1 MYSITVQMP
10 ISDSYL
16 RSVHGKESEK
26 VTEKTDR
33 DGLSVRISKK
43 GKVVF
48 QLRFYFAGKQK
59 RLDIGT
65 YPGMTL
71 KEARDEGVRLR
82 RYAEDGF
89 DPALMLNERRL
100 ANSELYTVERLIT
113 EWIDVYASK
122 NVKGYRQILRT
133 YQIHIFPKIGK
144 LLHDRVGTHTWLD
157 LIEFIAKERAS
168 IARRILTTA
177 NQCHAWG
184 HRRKLV
190 ELKPLL
196 DVKPRDIGLKIRSTD
211 RVLNDEEIIMLFDAT
226 ETMAMTRK
234 NVLFLR
240 LVLLFGCRTG
250 ELAASEVSHFN
261 FDDAVWTVPPENH
274 KTGKR
279 GKPLLR
285 PIIPAAAE
293 MIKEAMQ
300 LNGGSKFLFVRKAGY
315 EDRNETPMTSN
326 SFLSV
331 PIRIRAFSLNK
342 RGKIMPHWSMHD
354 LRRTARTRWS
364 VLAPPHVCEIMLGH
378 TLPGIWSVY
387 DHNDYLDEQRKA
399 YSAWWAEVMRIIHGD
414 SVTGITIRA

>member
-1 MYSITVQMP
+1 MP

-16 RSVHGKESEK
+16 RSVHGKSIDK
-26 VTEKTDR
+26 VFEKTDR
-33 DGLSVRISKK
+33 DGLSARVSKK

-48 QLRFYFAGKQK
+48 QLRYYLGGKQK

-71 KEARDEGVRLR
+71 KDARDEGIRLR
-82 RYAEDGF
+82 RAAEDGF
-89 DPALMLNERRL
+89 DPALILNERRQ
-100 ANSELYTVERLIT
+100 ANAELYTIERLIT

-122 NVKGYRQILRT
+122 NVKGYSQILRT
-133 YQIHIFPKIGK
+133 YQLHIFPKIGS
-144 LLHDRVGTHTWLD
+144 LIHDRVGTHTWLD
-157 LIEFIAKERAS
+157 LVESIAKDRAS

-177 NQCHAWG
+177 NQAHAWG

-190 ELKPLL
+190 ETKPLI
-196 DVKPRDIGLKIRSTD
+196 DVKPRDLGLKISSVD
-211 RVLNDEEIIMLFDAT
+211 RVLSDEELIMLFDAT

-250 ELAASEVSHFN
+250 ELAAAEVEHFN
-261 FDDAVWTVPPENH
+261 LDTEVWTIPPENH

-285 PIIPAAAE
+285 PIIPAAME

-300 LNGGSKFLFVRKAGY
+300 LNGNSRFLFVRKAGY
-315 EDRNETPMTSN
+315 EERQDTPMTSN

-331 PIRIRAFSLNK
+331 PIRIMAFSFNK
-342 RGKIMPHWSMHD
+342 RGKVMPHWSMHD

-387 DHNDYLDEQRKA
+387 DHNDYLNEQRKA
-399 YSAWWAEVMRIIHGD
+399 YSAWWAEVMRIVHGA
-414 SVTGITIRA
+414 SVTGISIKA